1 MRTIFGQLPALA
13 DSSAPLL
20 LEGETGTGKDLTAEA
35 VHAASPRAN
44 KPFVVVDCGAV
55 SATLIEAELFGHE
68 KGAFTGA
75 GAARAGLA
83 EAANGGTLMLDEVGE
98 LALELQP
105 KLLRL
110 VERREVRRVG
120 SNVAIPVDLRIISST
135 HRSLRDDVRAG
146 RFRED
151 LYYRLST
158 LRLRLPG
165 LRDRPG
171 DLAGLADRLFAQH
184 GSARRFDQLSP
195 SDRAVLQAH
204 RWAGNVRE
212 LRNVV
217 ERMLTFPHAPVT
229 TLLERDTPPS
239 AAIATTDLSLKLAR
253 DRALSQF
260 ERDYL
265 VHVLTLAGGSVTEA
279 AKLAGVSRQ
288 LLQRLLL
295 RHKLRGHR
303 HS

>member
-1 MRTIFGQLPALA
+1 MRTIFGQLQALA
-13 DSSAPLL
+13 DSPAPLL
-20 LEGETGTGKDLTAEA
+20 IEGETGTGKDLTAEA
-35 VHAASPRAN
+35 VHSASPRAK

-55 SATLIEAELFGHE
+55 SSTLIEAELFGHE

-98 LALELQP
+98 LPIELQP

-120 SNVAIPVDLRIISST
+120 SNTPVPVDLRIIGST
-135 HRSLRDDVRAG
+135 HRTLRDDVRAG

-158 LRLRLPG
+158 LRLKLPP

-171 DLAGLADRLFAQH
+171 DLAGLTDRLFMQH
-184 GSARRFDQLSP
+184 GSARRFEQLSAT
-195 SDRAVLQAH
+195 DRSVLQAH

-217 ERMLTFPHAPVT
+217 ERMLTFPHAPMS
-229 TLLERDTPPS
+229 TLIERDTPVPQ
-239 AAIATTDLSLKLAR
+239 AATADLSLKLAR
-253 DRALSQF
+253 DRALTQF

-265 VHVLTLAGGSVTEA
+265 VHVLTLSGGSVTEA

-288 LLQRLLL
+288 LLQRLLH
-295 RHKLRGHR
+295 RHHLRGHR
-303 HS
+303 HG